1 MVTILVFDGR
11 QHNKKGRKTFWPTLP
26 TLESEINVA
35 LCLSILKDLNL
46 LGALVHYCQLECGY
60 GFPALIHVW
69 ITSAGMS
76 EWFISTS
83 GEAMIAIKSF

>member
-1 MVTILVFDGR
+1 MVVSTTKRPQNVLANTSYSR
-11 QHNKKGRKTFWPTLP
+11 
-26 TLESEINVA
+26 ESEINKA

-46 LGALVHYCQLECGY
+46 LGPLVHYCQLECGY

-69 ITSAGMS
+69 IASAGMS

-83 GEAMIAIKSF
+83 GEAMIASKPF

>member
-11 QHNKKGRKTFWPTLP
+11 QHNKKGHKTFWPTLP

-35 LCLSILKDLNL
+35 LCLSILNDLNWYTT
-46 LGALVHYCQLECGY
+46 ASSSVGY

-69 ITSAGMS
+69 IASAGMS

-83 GEAMIAIKSF
+83 GEAMIASKPF